1 MSRPDNFKANNTTDA
16 AAVAVV
22 VTDEVE
28 KREAAVKN
36 CYIHTHTGT
45 YVLPA
50 QHSYVISTFSSLKN
64 IK

>member
-1 MSRPDNFKANNTTDA
+1 MSRPDNFKANNTD

-22 VTDEVE
+22 VTDKVE